1 MSGCRDKDG
10 VIATLESQLAAARYR
25 ITVDERA
32 AKVPSNVDTAGMSLQ
47 SQSQVERLQ
56 MLNVQLEVS

>member
-1 MSGCRDKDG
+1 M
-10 VIATLESQLAAARYR
+10 IASLESQLAAARYR

-32 AKVPSNVDTAGMSLQ
+32 AKVPSTVDTAGMSQQ

-56 MLNVQLEVS
+56 VLNAQLEVS